1 MLCFTFRFVEAIG
14 IGLHGGIPD
23 LRANRASRK
32 KSELGVMMLDIDHF
46 KQCNDAF
53 GYEVGDSV
61 LRSLGTSPERYSGPK
76 ISCTA
81 AVARTSQ

>member
-1 MLCFTFRFVEAIG
+1 
-14 IGLHGGIPD
+14 
-23 LRANRASRK
+23 
-32 KSELGVMMLDIDHF
+32 MLDVDHC

-61 LRSLGTSPERYSGPK
+61 PGVWGTSSERYSGPK